1 MGDRLDPEPL
11 HGDAVRARR
20 LPDRHRR
27 RAGVGGRHPHRRR
40 LAGGLENGI
49 GRARAVTVA
58 PRLEVNDAIAA
69 LAAAEAGEG
78 ITQALSYMVAA
89 MLKEGTLVTVLDAI
103 MPPAVP
109 VHLVHGQDRL
119 MAPRLRAFLDF
130 ATPRLA
136 RALELLSVPRAT
148 W

>member
-1 MGDRLDPEPL
+1 
-11 HGDAVRARR
+11 
-20 LPDRHRR
+20 
-27 RAGVGGRHPHRRR
+27 
-40 LAGGLENGI
+40 
-49 GRARAVTVA
+49 
-58 PRLEVNDAIAA
+58 
-69 LAAAEAGEG
+69 
-78 ITQALSYMVAA
+78 MVAA